1 MQSKYKKTIHV
12 KIMQNEI
19 ILRLLSLSLEYLHDS
34 YKILTIQ
41 RQSDFKSFMGLLYLF
56 FILVINTLNIWIIN
70 DACRRF
76 VNE

>member
-19 ILRLLSLSLEYLHDS
+19 VLRLLSLSLEYVHDS

-56 FILVINTLNIWIIN
+56 LPLIFGS
-70 DACRRF
+70 
-76 VNE
+76 